1 MGLFE
6 NRTVIRL
13 LWRLL
18 GAEIQ
23 PCLPL
28 VGSWS
33 LCCNLADLWHHFFL
47 AQLFPG
53 CGALIYQSYDGISQI
68 ASSWILQYILV
79 ETASRRYISV
89 IDSLILNCHTLSH
102 RAAVSFPDAWSYIY
116 AVCYEKKKKR
126 LFYLQISKVV
136 KLRKNKRGFK
146 NMSIFYFSS
155 EKPGISLCCRRTK
168 LLPHSE
174 IFSFAPVVQRQKLSQ
189 KRERKPES
197 TFTNRTTGSSASCK
211 MITVQGIVLCDNMSY
226 CLCWQLFF
234 RGSTKAA
241 LQFGQGYFVWKFHKA
256 CSNRGESY
264 AFLGVSSG
272 RVL

>member
-28 VGSWS
+28 VGSWRR
-33 LCCNLADLWHHFFL
+33 CCNLADLWHHFFL

-79 ETASRRYISV
+79 ETAPRHYISV

-102 RAAVSFPDAWSYIY
+102 RAAVSFPDAWSCIY
-116 AVCYEKKKKR
+116 AVWYEKKYIWR
-126 LFYLQISKVV
+126 FYLQISKVV

-146 NMSIFYFSS
+146 NTSIFYFSA

-168 LLPHSE
+168 LLLHSE
-174 IFSFAPVVQRQKLSQ
+174 ISSVLQQWCKDKSCHNRGRESQ
-189 KRERKPES
+189 KAPSQMGQRE
-197 TFTNRTTGSSASCK
+197 
-211 MITVQGIVLCDNMSY
+211 
-226 CLCWQLFF
+226 
-234 RGSTKAA
+234 AA
-241 LQFGQGYFVWKFHKA
+241 HLAKW
-256 CSNRGESY
+256 
-264 AFLGVSSG
+264 
-272 RVL
+272 